1 MFSLRTLQRRVI
13 NTMLSTSSTS
23 TTSTTSTTIQTLHVY
38 DHCPFCIRVDLI
50 LNWNSISYQRKSYGY
65 SDQNGKALTGKKQ
78 LPVLEYTTNGETKYM
93 PESLDI
99 INFLVN
105 NNFANSILQ
114 DDIQKQQLEDWNK
127 SFKASVN
134 DLTRSRILKMPPK
147 FMDFATQ
154 EDRDYAMNKYISK
167 GFSYEQAELNYEQ
180 ALIKCNESLVS
191 FDKQFLTTE
200 GKSIHGGDVYGM
212 NDMLFLP
219 DIRKLTCVKDLIWPD
234 RVRKYVEE
242 ASNDGGVCL
251 YDDWSC

>member
-1 MFSLRTLQRRVI
+1 
-13 NTMLSTSSTS
+13 
-23 TTSTTSTTIQTLHVY
+23 
-38 DHCPFCIRVDLI
+38 
-50 LNWNSISYQRKSYGY
+50 
-65 SDQNGKALTGKKQ
+65 
-78 LPVLEYTTNGETKYM
+78 
-93 PESLDI
+93 
-99 INFLVN
+99 
-105 NNFANSILQ
+105 
-114 DDIQKQQLEDWNK
+114 
-127 SFKASVN
+127 
-134 DLTRSRILKMPPK
+134 
-147 FMDFATQ
+147 MDFATQ

-180 ALIKCNESLVS
+180 ALINCNESLVL
-191 FDKQFLTTE
+191 FDQQFLTTE